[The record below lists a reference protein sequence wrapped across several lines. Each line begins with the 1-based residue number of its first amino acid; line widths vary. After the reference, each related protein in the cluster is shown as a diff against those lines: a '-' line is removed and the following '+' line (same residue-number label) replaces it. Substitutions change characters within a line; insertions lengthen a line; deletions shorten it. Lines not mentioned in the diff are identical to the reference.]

1 MEYLETYKT
10 KALGNNLV
18 EDDKAD
24 TEKLASML
32 FVTSKDLMDVRIY
45 NKKFQEG
52 GMGWAGSWNYQG
64 LGRMDT
70 ETEQNSTYKPGVGI
84 RLRKPDGTEQEIP
97 ADTQL
102 FVATDMVE
110 ADGTVPVLVMPEGA
124 ETCTWYRA
132 YGVNINPNV
141 YIKSNVA
148 EFPLAGRGYYFAGVK
163 MADGSTK
170 YSPIVKMDTEPY
182 MPYPSVGSLWSR
194 GAQEGLPKGFGTGL
208 DASEQLWGWKE
219 ASENTSASY
228 TYTGYSGTDNEF
240 YGGVVIPESQSGP
253 QTLSLNEAVLS
264 AVTVYPSGAD
274 TVNVELG
281 ADLAG
286 LTRFTAESGGQIL
299 CDTVP
304 EDRVYTLNYDYRSP
318 VTVTLAAGGETQ
330 TITVDASNLRRT
342 VMVWGDEYYYT
353 CDGKLMDETGT
364 AVDDEIIHL
373 YGGEALSM
381 DGTVYAL
388 QGGDSR
394 KRSEEPWSREQKAK
408 AFWENGEL
416 HTFGTFTEV
425 EKEGELFT
433 QEQQMVKKDGRLYA
447 LTGGQSLKGMVLDSY
462 NGETYASFLDEKG
475 TLRDAADPIHT
486 PDHFNRKGIAHMS
499 STLDADAPYVL
510 VRYANGAAKGFNY
523 VTGEEL
529 PIENAFSDVSF
540 LEFAAGF
547 ADQFF
552 GADGGSLEF
561 ADLKELEHQL
571 TLSPIT
577 DSQFNEAVNR
587 LEQTEEGKDGTAAGP
602 DDGSGAEGQN
612 GTSSKEGSNQEAGQ
626 PGEAVSEETADSG
639 ESQAEKEKSGQ
650 SEADLNEA
658 GQNQDEEGGNIE
670 PEDGEPENGESE
682 DGKADNGKTETD
694 KPESDRTEAGKNE
707 TDMIQSEQD
716 GAGKENADADRTN
729 PDREIQ
735 TESGKA
741 EADRAEAGRS
751 EKAEAEKEKQ
761 KLESENGEALSAD
774 GQKQNKAAGRTVS
787 YAYAFNTKDGSSR
800 LYNTEDLL
808 SAQAGELMDEE
819 EKLELLKAAGLVT
832 EEMYMISS
840 GSEEQSRIGIA
851 AFAAAAAAAVG
862 LAWFLIRRK
871 RRYEE

>member
-1 MEYLETYKT
+1 M
-10 KALGNNLV
+10 
-18 EDDKAD
+18 
-24 TEKLASML
+24 
-32 FVTSKDLMDVRIY
+32 
-45 NKKFQEG
+45 
-52 GMGWAGSWNYQG
+52 
-64 LGRMDT
+64 
-70 ETEQNSTYKPGVGI
+70 
-84 RLRKPDGTEQEIP
+84 
-97 ADTQL
+97 
-102 FVATDMVE
+102 
-110 ADGTVPVLVMPEGA
+110 
-124 ETCTWYRA
+124 
-132 YGVNINPNV
+132 
-141 YIKSNVA
+141 
-148 EFPLAGRGYYFAGVK
+148 
-163 MADGSTK
+163 
-170 YSPIVKMDTEPY
+170 
-182 MPYPSVGSLWSR
+182 
-194 GAQEGLPKGFGTGL
+194 
-208 DASEQLWGWKE
+208 
-219 ASENTSASY
+219 
-228 TYTGYSGTDNEF
+228 
-240 YGGVVIPESQSGP
+240 
-253 QTLSLNEAVLS
+253 
-264 AVTVYPSGAD
+264 
-274 TVNVELG
+274 
-281 ADLAG
+281 
-286 LTRFTAESGGQIL
+286 
-299 CDTVP
+299 
-304 EDRVYTLNYDYRSP
+304 
-318 VTVTLAAGGETQ
+318 
-330 TITVDASNLRRT
+330 
-342 VMVWGDEYYYT
+342 
-353 CDGKLMDETGT
+353 
-364 AVDDEIIHL
+364 
-373 YGGEALSM
+373 
-381 DGTVYAL
+381 
-388 QGGDSR
+388 
-394 KRSEEPWSREQKAK
+394 
-408 AFWENGEL
+408 
-416 HTFGTFTEV
+416 
-425 EKEGELFT
+425 
-433 QEQQMVKKDGRLYA
+433 
-447 LTGGQSLKGMVLDSY
+447 
-462 NGETYASFLDEKG
+462 
-475 TLRDAADPIHT
+475 
-486 PDHFNRKGIAHMS
+486 
-499 STLDADAPYVL
+499 DADAPYVL

-587 LEQTEEGKDGTAAGP
+587 LEQTEEGKDGAAIGP

-639 ESQAEKEKSGQ
+639 ESQTEKEKSGQ

-658 GQNQDEEGGNIE
+658 GQNQDEEGGNS
-670 PEDGEPENGESE
+670 EPENSESE

-694 KPESDRTEAGKNE
+694 KPESDRTEDGKNE
-707 TDMIQSEQD
+707 ADLIQSEQD

-751 EKAEAEKEKQ
+751 EKAEAEKAEAEKEKQ

-819 EKLELLKAAGLVT
+819 EKLELLEAAGLVT

-840 GSEEQSRIGIA
+840 GSEEQSRIGIT
-851 AFAAAAAAAVG
+851 AFAAAAAVG

>member
-1 MEYLETYKT
+1 
-10 KALGNNLV
+10 
-18 EDDKAD
+18 
-24 TEKLASML
+24 
-32 FVTSKDLMDVRIY
+32 
-45 NKKFQEG
+45 
-52 GMGWAGSWNYQG
+52 
-64 LGRMDT
+64 
-70 ETEQNSTYKPGVGI
+70 
-84 RLRKPDGTEQEIP
+84 
-97 ADTQL
+97 
-102 FVATDMVE
+102 
-110 ADGTVPVLVMPEGA
+110 
-124 ETCTWYRA
+124 
-132 YGVNINPNV
+132 
-141 YIKSNVA
+141 
-148 EFPLAGRGYYFAGVK
+148 
-163 MADGSTK
+163 
-170 YSPIVKMDTEPY
+170 MDTEPY

-587 LEQTEEGKDGTAAGP
+587 LEQTEEGKDGAAAGP